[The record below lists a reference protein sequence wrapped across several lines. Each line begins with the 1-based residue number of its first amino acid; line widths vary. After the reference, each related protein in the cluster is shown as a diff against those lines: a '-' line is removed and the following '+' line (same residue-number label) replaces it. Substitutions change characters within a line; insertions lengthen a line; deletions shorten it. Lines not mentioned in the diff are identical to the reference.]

1 MKAGRERV
9 VFDKARHLQRM
20 ALFWARSEVCP
31 LDLLVGPSREQR
43 STHVGYSIGSSAR
56 GLGDG
61 SINP

>member
-1 MKAGRERV
+1 M
-9 VFDKARHLQRM
+9 FDTRHLQRM
-20 ALFWARSEVCP
+20 ALFWARSEARP

-43 STHVGYSIGSSAR
+43 STHVSYSTGSSAR